1 MCTVRQTTSA
11 TRNETPATPRGRRC
25 DSKQVVSQI
34 DQLVCVVR
42 QAANAQAK
50 RSGSDTEDA
59 ALAYNMQ
66 VASRRDQRVCIVRQ
80 ITNAQPER
88 SVSHIE
94 GRRYDIRRSVSQ
106 SVR

>member
-1 MCTVRQTTSA
+1 MCTVTHTADAQTKRSASHTEGRCCDIRQMS
-11 TRNETPATPRGRRC
+11 
-25 DSKQVVSQI
+25 SQI

-66 VASRRDQRVCIVRQ
+66 VVSRRDQRVCIVRQ

-94 GRRYDIRRSVSQ
+94 GRRYDRQTRGS
-106 SVR
+106 